1 MVKNIKLS
9 IRADEFLDDSAPI
22 KCGSRDEIL
31 STYEFISSIGLQY
44 GIVLTPSGNVTKWND
59 PSATTFAP
67 TFGLLPTDFESYDLA
82 GKAYLSMSHALATKV
97 TSSVTS
103 TLLLQQQSSLLLG
116 VKKFFPS

>member
-9 IRADEFLDDSAPI
+9 IRADKFLDDSASI
-22 KCGSRDEIL
+22 KCGSRDENL
-31 STYEFISSIGLQY
+31 STYDFISSIGLQY
-44 GIVLTPSGNVTKWND
+44 GIVMTPSGNVTKWND